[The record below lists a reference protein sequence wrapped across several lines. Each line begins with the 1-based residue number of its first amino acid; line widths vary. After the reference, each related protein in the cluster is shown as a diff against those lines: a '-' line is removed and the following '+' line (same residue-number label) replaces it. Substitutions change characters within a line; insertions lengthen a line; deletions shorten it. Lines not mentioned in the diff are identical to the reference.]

1 MSQSNRL
8 LKLVKATSKFP
19 KGIRSTLWSK
29 AFGRIVPMVGTANIR
44 YLEVDVNHVTVRLE
58 NQKNMQNH
66 IKGVHAAAMALLA
79 ETATGFLT
87 GLHIPDNRIL
97 LIKSLHVD
105 YLKVVEGGL
114 TATATL
120 STEQQKY
127 IADHEKGELVIPV
140 TVISCYTKILKVG
153 NTSIQMQIEV
163 WDSHDDSRAPI
174 RITEGVFTF
183 VAVDVKGN
191 KRQIP
196 EEAKQKFLASQES

>member
-120 STEQQKY
+120 LPNSKN
-127 IADHEKGELVIPV
+127 
-140 TVISCYTKILKVG
+140 ILLIMRKV
-153 NTSIQMQIEV
+153 NLLFQLQ
-163 WDSHDDSRAPI
+163 
-174 RITEGVFTF
+174 
-183 VAVDVKGN
+183 
-191 KRQIP
+191 
-196 EEAKQKFLASQES
+196 

>member
-140 TVISCYTKILKVG
+140 TVIDDAG
-153 NTSIQMQIEV
+153 NETIQCQML
-163 WDSHDDSRAPI
+163 WAWLP
-174 RITEGVFTF
+174 
-183 VAVDVKGN
+183 
-191 KRQIP
+191 KR
-196 EEAKQKFLASQES
+196 KK